1 MPSEWSQW
9 DARVR
14 QAGRAELLVGAL
26 TDAEIVNLLASDER
40 GRTAEKR
47 LLKDEAFRRMTRA
60 QADKRI
66 AELLGRPQ
74 EKDARART

>member
-47 LLKDEAFRRMTRA
+47 LLKDEVFRRMTRA